1 MYTEMPTIET
11 MAFQRVASVIKNVKL
26 NMTKTKKGIRD
37 GCLFHV
43 SQSCSIK
50 NEKGI
55 CSLQQGPASLSQF
68 WG

>member
-1 MYTEMPTIET
+1 MSIVLIIYTAS
-11 MAFQRVASVIKNVKL
+11 AFLRVASGIKNVKL

-50 NEKGI
+50 NERGI
-55 CSLQQGPASLSQF
+55 CSLQQEPASLSQF
-68 WG
+68 AG